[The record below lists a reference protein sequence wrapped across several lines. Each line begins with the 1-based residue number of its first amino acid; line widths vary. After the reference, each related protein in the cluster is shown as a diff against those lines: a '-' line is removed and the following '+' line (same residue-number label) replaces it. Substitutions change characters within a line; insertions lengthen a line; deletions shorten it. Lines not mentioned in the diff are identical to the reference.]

1 MDIVRQ
7 SLAICFVFALLWAA
21 LWLLRKRGMLNLR
34 TRRRTEDRSVLELR
48 ARLPLG
54 AQHSLHLIRAGTREI
69 VVATHPAGVTLL
81 SELNISPSADD
92 RGRS

>member
-1 MDIVRQ
+1 MDIVQ
-7 SLAICFVFALLWAA
+7 QALAICFVFALLWAA

-34 TRRRTEDRSVLELR
+34 AQRGKQDRSVLELR

-81 SELNISPSADD
+81 SELDINSSSETRDH
-92 RGRS
+92 R